1 MWLLIP
7 AIILTGS
14 LTLVG
19 MAPPLLMR
27 KLINDVAK
35 DSKWGLFPL
44 VMTLLFAVPVLRAI
58 INIANSLILNRVSLG
73 IIANTRKRMFEHLMR
88 LSMRFYNETPVGNIN
103 QRLMGD
109 IANISG
115 VTTGGIITLLTDV
128 IAVVFAVSVMI
139 RLSLMLSL
147 LTFAL
152 LPLYFLNYRFFSKR
166 IQQTNVLLRSNMD
179 HISSMLQERL
189 SAHEL
194 IQSYGQEKAEA
205 THFSSQAKQVMTSA
219 IRGSA
224 YNISFS
230 QISAF
235 INKIG
240 NTLIYCAGC
249 YYFVKGSMGY
259 GDVIAFAAYATQ
271 LLGPVVRFSSV
282 ANQIVQVGVSIDRVN
297 EILDR
302 EPAIKEVPDAVPID
316 ELQGGIGIH
325 GLTFRYESGSPV
337 LKDIH
342 LDIPSGTHL
351 AIAGPA
357 GAGRTT
363 LAMLLRRFYEPE
375 NGKIEIDGKNIQEY
389 RLSDYRKSLALVLPE
404 STIFD
409 GTIRENLCYGKP
421 DAAEELMIEVSKA
434 VGLHDFVTGLAN
446 GYETRLGTGGLKLST
461 GAQQRIGVARA
472 LVSEPFI
479 LIVDEATAPLD
490 PESAEAVNK
499 TIHNAMEGRTCIM
512 IVHRLLMAKE
522 ADHIVVMDNGKVV
535 EIGTHDELIV
545 QPDSLYREIYSKQY
559 GEDRLPPTKAEV

>member
-1 MWLLIP
+1 MNINNLRKIIVFIRPFLWLLIP

-115 VTTGGIITLLTDV
+115 VTTGGIITLFTDV

-224 YNISFS
+224 YNISR
-230 QISAF
+230 QI
-235 INKIG
+235 
-240 NTLIYCAGC
+240 
-249 YYFVKGSMGY
+249 
-259 GDVIAFAAYATQ
+259 
-271 LLGPVVRFSSV
+271 
-282 ANQIVQVGVSIDRVN
+282 
-297 EILDR
+297 
-302 EPAIKEVPDAVPID
+302 
-316 ELQGGIGIH
+316 
-325 GLTFRYESGSPV
+325 
-337 LKDIH
+337 
-342 LDIPSGTHL
+342 
-351 AIAGPA
+351 
-357 GAGRTT
+357 
-363 LAMLLRRFYEPE
+363 
-375 NGKIEIDGKNIQEY
+375 
-389 RLSDYRKSLALVLPE
+389 
-404 STIFD
+404 
-409 GTIRENLCYGKP
+409 
-421 DAAEELMIEVSKA
+421 
-434 VGLHDFVTGLAN
+434 
-446 GYETRLGTGGLKLST
+446 
-461 GAQQRIGVARA
+461 
-472 LVSEPFI
+472 
-479 LIVDEATAPLD
+479 
-490 PESAEAVNK
+490 
-499 TIHNAMEGRTCIM
+499 
-512 IVHRLLMAKE
+512 
-522 ADHIVVMDNGKVV
+522 
-535 EIGTHDELIV
+535 
-545 QPDSLYREIYSKQY
+545 
-559 GEDRLPPTKAEV
+559 